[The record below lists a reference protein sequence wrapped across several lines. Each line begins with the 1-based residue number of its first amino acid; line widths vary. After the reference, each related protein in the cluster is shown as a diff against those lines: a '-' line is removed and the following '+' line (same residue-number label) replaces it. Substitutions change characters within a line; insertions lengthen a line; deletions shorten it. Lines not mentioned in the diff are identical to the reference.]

1 MDPNELYHHGIKGMK
16 WGVRRTKAQLGYGS
30 AASSRR
36 NKNNS
41 NSKVVAKGRKAV
53 SDFSEKQKTKKSVTA
68 KKKTVLDMS
77 DEELRERIS
86 RLQLEKQYKDLM
98 RSAQPQASKG
108 KQFVTSVLE
117 TSGKNIATQATTYMM
132 GKAVNKAFADI
143 FNDPAIVNPKK
154 GQKDK

>member
-1 MDPNELYHHGIKGMK
+1 MDPNELYHHGVRGMK
-16 WGVRRTKAQLGYGS
+16 WGVRRTKAQLDYGS
-30 AASSRR
+30 AASGRR
-36 NKNNS
+36 KKNNS
-41 NSKVVAKGRKAV
+41 NSEVVAKGCKAV
-53 SDFSEKQKTKKSVTA
+53 SNFSEKQKTKKSVTA

-98 RSAQPQASKG
+98 RSAQPQTSKG
-108 KQFVTSVLE
+108 KRFVMSVLE
-117 TSGKNIATQATTYMM
+117 TSGKNIATQVTTYMI

-143 FNDPAIVNPKK
+143 FNDQAIVNPKK

>member
-16 WGVRRTKAQLGYGS
+16 WGVRRTKTQLGYGN
-30 AASSRR
+30 ATSSRR
-36 NKNNS
+36 KKNNS
-41 NSKVVAKGRKAV
+41 NSEVVVKGRKAV
-53 SDFSEKQKTKKSVTA
+53 SNFSEKQKTKKSVTA

>member
-16 WGVRRTKAQLGYGS
+16 WGVRRTKTQLGYGN

-36 NKNNS
+36 KKND
-41 NSKVVAKGRKAV
+41 SKSEAVAKGRKAV
-53 SDFSEKQKTKKSVTA
+53 SNFSEKKKTKKSVTT

>member
-16 WGVRRTKAQLGYGS
+16 WGVRRTKAQLGYGN

-36 NKNNS
+36 KKNNS
-41 NSKVVAKGRKAV
+41 KSKVVAKGRKAV
-53 SDFSEKQKTKKSVTA
+53 SNFLEKKKTKKSVTT
-68 KKKTVLDMS
+68 KKKTVSDMS
-77 DEELRERIS
+77 DEELQERIS
-86 RLQLEKQYKDLM
+86 RLQLEQTYNDLM
-98 RSAQPQASKG
+98 RSTQPKASKG
-108 KQFVTSVLE
+108 KQFVMSVLE
-117 TSGKNIATQATTYMM
+117 TSGKNIATQTTTYMM